1 MNVIVEFASGKRY
14 YIILVLDH
22 KSLKGN
28 CEIENVFDLYNY
40 YYCIYLCISRL
51 RV

>member
-1 MNVIVEFASGKRY
+1 MNVIVEFVYTKIAIGKRY

-28 CEIENVFDLYNY
+28 CGVKNVFDL
-40 YYCIYLCISRL
+40 
-51 RV
+51 